1 MVHIQEL
8 IQNPK
13 VKANLEEIA
22 KTRIIETLDSQ
33 IKDILKR
40 IEWRKTELENET
52 NEEIYKMYYANLY
65 TLNYERDW
73 LLSKK
78 YDLENN

>member
-1 MVHIQEL
+1 MVHLEEV

-22 KTRIIETLDSQ
+22 KTRLIESLDSQ

-40 IEWRKTELENET
+40 IEWRKTELEKET
-52 NEEIYKMYYANLY
+52 DEEIYKMYYAHLY

>member
-1 MVHIQEL
+1 MVHLEEL

-22 KTRIIETLDSQ
+22 KTRLIETLDSQ
-33 IKDILKR
+33 IKDILQR
-40 IEWRKTELENET
+40 IEWRKRDLENET
-52 NEEIYKMYYANLY
+52 DEDLYKMQYAHLY
-65 TLNYERDW
+65 TLNYQRDW